1 MFIVDILNLF
11 NVKGIFS
18 LDESFV
24 VIRLCGIKNVDF
36 FYLLVMI
43 DGLFMLCYNII
54 VVFGGKM
61 SFVMEFIVCFI
72 L

>member
-1 MFIVDILNLF
+1 MVDIFNLF
-11 NVKGIFS
+11 NVKGILM

-24 VIRLCGIKNVDF
+24 VICFCGIKNVDF

-61 SFVMEFIVCFI
+61 SFVMDLIVC
-72 L
+72 LLL